1 VICCGNFS
9 KTLVPVLSLGL
20 AVIPA
25 AVVPTCIRAGAL
37 ARRGIDTFNQL
48 MLVKFMRHGLLAP
61 AHRRMCAEYS
71 RRRDALQAALSRHAS
86 SIRPVGGDAE
96 VPRKLVWGH
105 QGPFRDT
112 DLLQDNVERF
122 SLTGADPSCKALM
135 QRL

>member
-1 VICCGNFS
+1 MACW
-9 KTLVPVLSLGL
+9 P
-20 AVIPA
+20 
-25 AVVPTCIRAGAL
+25 
-37 ARRGIDTFNQL
+37 
-48 MLVKFMRHGLLAP
+48 RHIA
-61 AHRRMCAEYS
+61 RMCAEYS